1 MPLVTTLATSDTF
14 RSWLGRTNTVINLIN
29 SNTVVVGGE
38 AIGAFTIGN
47 TTDTTSSL
55 TIAGGKS
62 VANLSGLFLTG
73 NTTAGANVT
82 VNSSSLL
89 FTISSNATLLQSVGG
104 TFVNAS
110 ALTVNSTATVYG
122 AIVGNSTLALAQT
135 ASFSQNVSVANN
147 LVASNTVYSRAL
159 LFSETGAVVSD
170 TLSSS
175 SYNNYTVSGLADA
188 AVLHANPNV
197 QDISITGLTAPTNLS
212 TGAKVFYV
220 QNLSAT
226 YKITLK
232 DESASSTAAN
242 RFTNPGAA
250 DVDILPNSSIPLIYS
265 TATAR
270 WRVLASSGTSVTT
283 LTVAGYVNAR
293 STLQVAGVSTL
304 SANLAVD
311 TNVLIVDAT
320 NNRVG
325 INTLSPTVA
334 LDVTGNAAFSTVLSI
349 GGAANALST
358 LGVTG
363 AANVLSTFGSTGAAN
378 LLSTLGVTGAANV
391 LSTFGVTGAA
401 NLLSTLGVTGAANV
415 LSTFGA
421 TGAANLL
428 STLGVTGATTLSSTL
443 LVTGVATINNRMNF
457 DGTNNGRL
465 VLPVGTNKWA
475 T

>member
-1 MPLVTTLATSDTF
+1 MALVNALATSDTF
-14 RSWLGRTNTVINLIN
+14 RSWLARTNTVIDLIN

-159 LFSETGAVVSD
+159 LFSETGAVVSE

-250 DVDILPNSSIPLIYS
+250 DVDILPNSSVPLIYS

-270 WRVLASSGTSVTT
+270 WRVLSSSGTSVTT
-283 LTVAGYVNAR
+283 LTVAGFVNAR

-334 LDVTGNAAFSTVLSI
+334 LDVTGNVAFSTVLSI
-349 GGAANALST
+349 GGAANA
-358 LGVTG
+358 
-363 AANVLSTFGSTGAAN
+363 
-378 LLSTLGVTGAANV
+378 
-391 LSTFGVTGAA
+391 
-401 NLLSTLGVTGAANV
+401 LSTLGVTGAANV

>member
-1 MPLVTTLATSDTF
+1 MALVNTLATSDTF
-14 RSWLGRTNTVINLIN
+14 RSWLARTNTVIDLIN
-29 SNTVVVGGE
+29 SNTVVVGGA

-334 LDVTGNAAFSTVLSI
+334 LDVTGNVAFSTVLSI

-363 AANVLSTFGSTGAAN
+363 AAN

-391 LSTFGVTGAA
+391 LSTFGATGAA